1 VECLLYGADS
11 PPIKTPD
18 TSQTASKVSQ
28 SQICKPIDRNEDGT
42 EVHPFAMSIPL
53 GRLAEPEE
61 MAEVAMFLLS
71 DRSSYINGQTIVVDG
86 GQSVC

>member
-1 VECLLYGADS
+1 
-11 PPIKTPD
+11 
-18 TSQTASKVSQ
+18 
-28 SQICKPIDRNEDGT
+28 
-42 EVHPFAMSIPL
+42 
-53 GRLAEPEE
+53 

>member
-1 VECLLYGADS
+1 M
-11 PPIKTPD
+11 
-18 TSQTASKVSQ
+18 SQ